1 MLRKDPEGV
10 GLYLLNVQGTTLAP
24 VDSTIKLT
32 LLGLRADG
40 AGGSRRTRVELKY
53 REITLDQQVVP
64 IAGTR
69 FSHLSV
75 LSRRADRIPLQVS
88 LVAGSILND
97 GHSANKLQLRIINI
111 DEQAHLTLDPGVSKF
126 LLTCDFAGDG
136 NTADWALATD
146 SQVRHASIVLDDPG
160 QWEPPLSS
168 QGKTPLW
175 TLTPKAAV
183 TLKPGDAVALTMSG
197 IFSSQPSGRANLY
210 VRYKNIRFGDNPTY
224 WDGESVVEVTK
235 SPIVVAKDG
244 KVGIGIPDPNASLH
258 LVGGQFRV
266 DNGTIQV
273 GTNTFQ
279 VGVAFNADAETWGWK
294 SPQPGGLK
302 VVASVAGVL
311 AVADEDVLEWH
322 KGGVMIKGDLYA
334 YTQYANR
341 FKLGS
346 TNTLQVGVAFNAKA
360 ETWSWNNP
368 QPGGLKV
375 VASEAGVLAVAD
387 EDVLEWH
394 KGGIMI
400 KGDLWAYKVLAVDSE
415 SSRLKVGN
423 NSFQSGG
430 EFKAGTPK
438 VNVTDNYQWNWDQP
452 SAGLRIIADG
462 CGVLAVADDVVLEWH
477 KGGVMIK
484 GDLYAYNKYFRIA
497 HPTIQGSDLIHAC
510 LEGPESAVY
519 YRGRGRLREGRAT
532 VQLPEYFEALTRTE
546 GRTVTLTAI
555 GREPFLLSYEDVV
568 EGAFRVHG
576 TKPDGEFSWEV
587 KAVRADVEPLEVEV
601 SRR

>member
-1 MLRKDPEGV
+1 MPR
-10 GLYLLNVQGTTLAP
+10 
-24 VDSTIKLT
+24 
-32 LLGLRADG
+32 RG
-40 AGGSRRTRVELKY
+40 AGK
-53 REITLDQQVVP
+53 
-64 IAGTR
+64 
-69 FSHLSV
+69 
-75 LSRRADRIPLQVS
+75 VS
-88 LVAGSILND
+88 
-97 GHSANKLQLRIINI
+97 
-111 DEQAHLTLDPGVSKF
+111 
-126 LLTCDFAGDG
+126 
-136 NTADWALATD
+136 
-146 SQVRHASIVLDDPG
+146 
-160 QWEPPLSS
+160 
-168 QGKTPLW
+168 
-175 TLTPKAAV
+175 
-183 TLKPGDAVALTMSG
+183 
-197 IFSSQPSGRANLY
+197 
-210 VRYKNIRFGDNPTY
+210 
-224 WDGESVVEVTK
+224 
-235 SPIVVAKDG
+235 
-244 KVGIGIPDPNASLH
+244 
-258 LVGGQFRV
+258 
-266 DNGTIQV
+266 
-273 GTNTFQ
+273 
-279 VGVAFNADAETWGWK
+279 
-294 SPQPGGLK
+294 QPGGLK

-519 YRGRGRLREGRAT
+519 YRGRGRLPRGPSDGPTPRILRGPDPHRGPDRDAHRDRPRAVLAQLRGRRRGR
-532 VQLPEYFEALTRTE
+532 LPRPRYEARRGVLLGGQGRPGGRGAARGGGIEALSRPHF
-546 GRTVTLTAI
+546 GRLERPPRGVLWNGSVIMPAEFKFYFN
-555 GREPFLLSYEDVV
+555 GVGQGDCCFVRC
-568 EGAFRVHG
+568 
-576 TKPDGEFSWEV
+576 PDGKVVVVDCGRSTDAWTGEKPWHKYVARCAAFEGPGG
-587 KAVRADVEPLEVEV
+587 EQQQQG
-601 SRR
+601 